1 MFKIYCST
9 LGNCFDI
16 KLTTAEYGSEYSWS
30 LGTCSNNQVYSDN
43 TEYNEECC
51 LDAGVYTLKCKDS
64 FGDGWSSEMGDGFIN
79 IQGKIY
85 CDNFNDGG
93 EEAIEVTIA
102 TSKYIFVN
110 D

>member
-9 LGNCFDI
+9 LGNCFDV
-16 KLTTAEYGSEYSWS
+16 KVTTADYGDEYSWS
-30 LGTCSNNQVYSDN
+30 LGTCSNNQVYSHFK
-43 TEYNEECC
+43 EYNEECC
-51 LDAGVYTLKCKDS
+51 LDAGVHTLKCKDS
-64 FGDGWSSEMGDGFIN
+64 YGDGWVGGFIN

-85 CDNFNDGG
+85 CDNFKGG
-93 EEAIEVTIA
+93 YEKAVEVTIT